1 MKLNMLFIFAL
12 LFVPYQICKAQG
24 QECNVINQYYGSE
37 YKGVFANNDRL
48 SNNGL
53 QGEPG
58 KRGPKGAR
66 GLQGQKVSLFLCAL
80 QKMFIFPT
88 NYFCQGEPSV
98 LHEKTEQQVDEN
110 KQEIHYISSSL
121 SDYIASTNQT
131 IENIKVNLTEKASRE
146 DSLLMSEAIAKL
158 LQANENFERNFAQLE
173 ELVSR
178 VSQKTFSSCTEA
190 LNSNEDFDYY
200 LLYISPKKSIPVRCK
215 NSNGIGNFG

>member
-1 MKLNMLFIFAL
+1 M
-12 LFVPYQICKAQG
+12 
-24 QECNVINQYYGSE
+24 
-37 YKGVFANNDRL
+37 FANNDRL

-66 GLQGQKVSLFLCAL
+66 GHQGQK
-80 QKMFIFPT
+80 
-88 NYFCQGEPSV
+88 GEPSV
-98 LHEKTEQQVDEN
+98 LHEKTKQQVDEN

-158 LQANENFERNFAQLE
+158 LQANENFERNFAQLGKF
-173 ELVSR
+173 VSR

-190 LNSNEDFDYY
+190 LNSN
-200 LLYISPKKSIPVRCK
+200 
-215 NSNGIGNFG
+215 